1 MTIELPVLWQIYQ
14 AIKAEG
20 SNGDAANG
28 DYSAVAPAIAPG
40 ALLDELVG
48 LISAHAADE
57 PWCQDFLAQHG
68 IVQKALV
75 EEEINAEVTKS
86 MMIQKSWSDGDGRTL
101 IEGWISTE
109 AQDLQKDIAPPEA
122 FLGAVDGYMALGA
135 PLTSEHQTKNYPV
148 GHMQRVAMVRNGQIL
163 KAGTHPV
170 DPADFE
176 YFPASGTGVYG
187 RGVID
192 DPIASAQVAKGNVR
206 GFSWIGMVRTAVKL
220 PGGGLR
226 FTKIEPWRESTITA
240 FPVNQAARLTG
251 VTHV

>member
-28 DYSAVAPAIAPG
+28 DYSAVAPAVAPG

-86 MMIQKSWSDGDGRTL
+86 MMIQKSWSDGDGAHADRGL
-101 IEGWISTE
+101 DFDRGPR
-109 AQDLQKDIAPPEA
+109 PPE
-122 FLGAVDGYMALGA
+122 
-135 PLTSEHQTKNYPV
+135 
-148 GHMQRVAMVRNGQIL
+148 GHRTPRSL
-163 KAGTHPV
+163 PRC
-170 DPADFE
+170 
-176 YFPASGTGVYG
+176 G
-187 RGVID
+187 RRLHG
-192 DPIASAQVAKGNVR
+192 PR
-206 GFSWIGMVRTAVKL
+206 RTPDL
-220 PGGGLR
+220 
-226 FTKIEPWRESTITA
+226 
-240 FPVNQAARLTG
+240 
-251 VTHV
+251 